1 VEQLELTENRFG
13 RDNHRPV
20 LTSKIKPMTST
31 GGTSLAKSETKR
43 VPSMPKAITSS
54 LNRVLTSPFL
64 WGTAG
69 FVAFQFLL
77 KADFPGGE
85 FLRRYTAGHPI
96 EYIETFLFFL
106 GLATLVHK
114 GLMVFRE
121 WASLD
126 HPWLPGQTDLPPERL
141 LHHLDQIPDAFR
153 TTAVFR
159 QLRTGLSH
167 ICRGGSNEDLNEHLA
182 YAAEQE
188 ADERRRHY
196 GFVRL
201 VIWAIPILGFLGT
214 VVGITLSLGNL
225 SPQQLEETLPE
236 VMSGLMVAFDTTAL
250 ALALSMIL
258 MLVQYV
264 VERSEQRL
272 LSAAG
277 EKVENLLLS
286 RFPVQS
292 LPAQELT
299 AVRVMLEEVLAACQR
314 LIETQVTLWKQSL
327 DQAQKHWHGTWSNWQ
342 EQLGKTL
349 ASALQTSLDRHAERL
364 HEEEAKHLARLQ
376 QIQQESSRELVTRWE
391 TLLKETSR
399 QQEQSS
405 ALQRILDEHVNTWRA
420 LTAETQNIARLEDL
434 LQQNLAAIGSAKH
447 FEEAL
452 ASLAAAANLL
462 SAHLHR
468 VPIEPGPRTERPRRA
483 EAA

>member
-1 VEQLELTENRFG
+1 
-13 RDNHRPV
+13 
-20 LTSKIKPMTST
+20 
-31 GGTSLAKSETKR
+31 
-43 VPSMPKAITSS
+43 MPKPIPSA

-64 WGTAG
+64 WGSMA

-77 KADFPGGE
+77 KSDVPGGD

-106 GLATLVHK
+106 GLATLINK
-114 GLMVFRE
+114 GLMVLRE
-121 WASLD
+121 WASID
-126 HPWLPGQTDLPPERL
+126 HPWLPGQPDLSPDRL
-141 LHHLDQIPDAFR
+141 LSHLEQIPGSFR

-159 QLRTGLSH
+159 QLRTGLSYL
-167 ICRGGSNEDLNEHLA
+167 CRGGTTEELDQHLV

-225 SPQQLEETLPE
+225 SPQQLEGTLPE

-264 VERSEQRL
+264 VERSEQQL

-277 EKVENLLLS
+277 EKVEDLLLS

-292 LPAQELT
+292 IPGNELT
-299 AVRVMLEEVLAACQR
+299 AVRVMLEEVLTTCQR
-314 LIETQVTLWKQSL
+314 LVETQVTVWKESL
-327 DQAQKHWHGTWSNWQ
+327 DQAQKHWQGTWSNWQ
-342 EQLGKTL
+342 EQLGRTL
-349 ASALQTSLDRHAERL
+349 GSVLKTSLDQHAERL
-364 HEEEAKHLARLQ
+364 RDEETKHLARLQ
-376 QIQQESSRELVTRWE
+376 QIQQQSSRELTTRWE
-391 TLLKETSR
+391 TLIQEVSR
-399 QQEQSS
+399 QQEQWA
-405 ALQRILDEHVNTWRA
+405 ALQQTLHEHVSTWRA
-420 LTAETQNIARLEDL
+420 LTVEVQTIARMEEL
-434 LQQNLAAIGSAKH
+434 LQQNLAAVSSAKH

-468 VPIEPGPRTERPRRA
+468 VPIETLPRTERPRRA